1 MHSKLDLNNQKTPEE
16 IVICREQLSQS
27 HMYTVRLLFSI
38 RVEDL
43 KHSQNMFSCHFFKK
57 PVGFFFSSPDLRS
70 SLTSLWKCRYQ
81 QSPTNLLTA
90 PQNFCVAFPLP
101 SPMLTLSLRKD
112 HVSLGYYH
120 KHSFHISEHSKTPRN
135 DMSFQCLCKSYKCIP
150 SKKFLIKKEHWL
162 PLTTPTKVV
171 YGTCFSHADT

>member
-57 PVGFFFSSPDLRS
+57 PVGFFFFISRLAIIFNI
-70 SLTSLWKCRYQ
+70 SLKMQVSAKPYQ
-81 QSPTNLLTA
+81 PSYSTPELL
-90 PQNFCVAFPLP
+90 C
-101 SPMLTLSLRKD
+101 
-112 HVSLGYYH
+112 
-120 KHSFHISEHSKTPRN
+120 
-135 DMSFQCLCKSYKCIP
+135 
-150 SKKFLIKKEHWL
+150 
-162 PLTTPTKVV
+162 
-171 YGTCFSHADT
+171 CFSSAITYAYSFIKERSRISRILPQT